1 MLKNKFWFW
10 LNIVLIFIATVVLF
24 PIWIIYLVSKQIV
37 NLIENW
43 KVKIEKIN
51 VNEYQA
57 SRKRYDSNK

>member
-51 VNEYQA
+51 VTEYQA
-57 SRKRYDSNK
+57 SRNSNK